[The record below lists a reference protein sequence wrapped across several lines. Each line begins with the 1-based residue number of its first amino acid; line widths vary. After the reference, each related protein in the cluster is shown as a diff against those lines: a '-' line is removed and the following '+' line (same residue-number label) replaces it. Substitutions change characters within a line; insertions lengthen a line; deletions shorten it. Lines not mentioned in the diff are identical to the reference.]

1 MSVAGIASIVL
12 LGILVAAALA
22 LYVLVVRGSVTIDLG
37 VGRRVRPLGPI
48 TWRIAAPREVAFD
61 VVAAPYLKRTP
72 RALEKKL
79 RVVERGD
86 NMVLA
91 AHFTPVGP
99 LTTTTLETV
108 RFERP
113 ERVHFRLTRGPV
125 PHAVEQFA
133 LEEREDGTELV
144 YTGELGADLWLVGR
158 IWTYFVA
165 RSWEATVRRS
175 LTDVAAEAERR
186 AASVTARSR
195 A

>member
-86 NMVLA
+86 DMVLA

-175 LTDVAAEAERR
+175 LTDVAAEAERQ
-186 AASVTARSR
+186 AASAAARMG